1 MKAQVGKSVGAMVG
15 TGILVIGLVVAPSH
29 VDGATTEVRTVQLA
43 AVALPSAPGVN
54 SSAVAIPLELN
65 SATGRLQVNNSAL
78 ATTPTA
84 ISIPPALI
92 GVIGPFI
99 LFAPIF
105 AIVILASPVL
115 LPAALLYYL
124 QDAISY
130 LFNSLNAPDDG
141 AAAAGVEAR
150 VADPAAA
157 SLDPVA
163 FVSENAKIL
172 GDGIAK
178 SGERATVALAAQ
190 ALSPFVVAFLSL
202 AAPTHAPEVILAAVR
217 ASESFWT
224 GAHTYPFGLDYNE
237 IVPGFYIP
245 ADVTPTGNPGDPHD
259 VALNRVAEGTVPA
272 ATVEAI
278 NQVAR
283 NLTAAGVPKVLEQ
296 ALLSSEKI
304 GVTVLQAW
312 DLVRGAT
319 VGVGQNGL
327 TGIQNAVFGD
337 PNAPD
342 VPLDPYDPGSQT
354 APSIAQLGAVR
365 TLGTGVRQALE
376 NVGGSL
382 TTSVS
387 SQQSVGARE
396 LGNASVVAVKSEPG
410 NEDAIVGAGRDTG
423 PTAGAAN
430 PIRKT
435 PIRSAIANARNDIT
449 KVVAQVR
456 DSVKNALSGGG
467 DKNQADDGEGGTP

>member
-15 TGILVIGLVVAPSH
+15 AGILVVGLVVAPSH
-29 VDGATTEVRTVQLA
+29 VDGASAEVRTVQLA
-43 AVALPSAPGVN
+43 AVALPSAAGVN

-84 ISIPPALI
+84 ISIPPALLQI
-92 GVIGPFI
+92 VGPII
-99 LFAPIF
+99 LFAPLF
-105 AIVILASPVL
+105 AILIIASPVL
-115 LPAALLYYL
+115 LPSAALYYL
-124 QDAISY
+124 QEAISY
-130 LFNSLNAPDDG
+130 LFNSASPATESSAMLATS
-141 AAAAGVEAR
+141 AAGPE
-150 VADPAAA
+150 
-157 SLDPVA
+157 SLDPIASVGD
-163 FVSENAKIL
+163 NLKLL

-178 SGERATVALAAQ
+178 SAERATVAVVAQ
-190 ALSPFVVAFLSL
+190 ALTPLVVAVLSL
-202 AAPTHAPEVILAAVR
+202 AAPAQAPEVLLAAVR

-259 VALNRVAEGTVPA
+259 VALKEVAEGTVPA

-283 NLTAAGVPKVLEQ
+283 NLTVAGVPKVLEQ
-296 ALLSSEKI
+296 TLLSSEKI

-410 NEDAIVGAGRDTG
+410 SEDAIVGAGRDTG

-467 DKNQADDGEGGTP
+467 DKNKADDGEGGTP

>member
-1 MKAQVGKSVGAMVG
+1 M
-15 TGILVIGLVVAPSH
+15 
-29 VDGATTEVRTVQLA
+29 
-43 AVALPSAPGVN
+43 
-54 SSAVAIPLELN
+54 
-65 SATGRLQVNNSAL
+65 
-78 ATTPTA
+78 
-84 ISIPPALI
+84 
-92 GVIGPFI
+92 
-99 LFAPIF
+99 
-105 AIVILASPVL
+105 
-115 LPAALLYYL
+115 
-124 QDAISY
+124 
-130 LFNSLNAPDDG
+130 
-141 AAAAGVEAR
+141 
-150 VADPAAA
+150 
-157 SLDPVA
+157 
-163 FVSENAKIL
+163 
-172 GDGIAK
+172 
-178 SGERATVALAAQ
+178 
-190 ALSPFVVAFLSL
+190 
-202 AAPTHAPEVILAAVR
+202 AAVR

-296 ALLSSEKI
+296 TLLSSEKI

-467 DKNQADDGEGGTP
+467 DKNKADDGEGGTP